1 VLVIVT
7 SAIGVFAGTDIDDL
21 IVLTALFGSRRL
33 SRWQIVAGQYLGFA
47 ALVAISVLA
56 AAGLRLLPDRWV
68 GLLGVVP
75 LALGVRGLLRG
86 DHEGRDM
93 VNGFAGVVG
102 VTVANG
108 ADNISVYTPLFR
120 EAGWGTLGYVVVFAA
135 MVVIWLAAAEFLAS
149 RAPVVAVLD
158 RWGRWIVPIVYIT
171 IGTLLITST
180 SSK

>member
-1 VLVIVT
+1 VLVIVA
-7 SAIGVFAGTDIDDL
+7 SAVGVFAATDIDDL
-21 IVLTALFGSRRL
+21 IVLTVLFGSRRL
-33 SRWQIVAGQYLGFA
+33 SRWQIVAGQYTGIA
-47 ALVAISVLA
+47 ALVAVSVLA

-86 DHEGRDM
+86 NHDDRDM

-108 ADNISVYTPLFR
+108 ADNVSVYTPLFR
-120 EAGWGTLGYVVVFAA
+120 EAGWGTVGYAIVFAV
-135 MVVIWLAAAEFLAS
+135 MVVIWLATAEFLAS
-149 RAPVVAVLD
+149 RAPVAAVLD
-158 RWGRWIVPIVYIT
+158 RWGRWIVPIVYMT

-180 SSK
+180 ISK